1 MGRGVLDGPPS
12 RGMTPKAGQAVTH
25 SRFSRRPA
33 RRRFVK
39 PSSTIVAKISTIAA
53 KIAVHSHALPQSNPN
68 ISRFAQTVVVFWADS
83 NGDLPVPFCWALL
96 DKNKKTEAKNAPAL
110 R

>member
-1 MGRGVLDGPPS
+1 
-12 RGMTPKAGQAVTH
+12 
-25 SRFSRRPA
+25 
-33 RRRFVK
+33 
-39 PSSTIVAKISTIAA
+39 
-53 KIAVHSHALPQSNPN
+53 LPQLNPN